1 MTRQIDDLIEID
13 GVVRTLRAWPLED
26 YLEKLKP
33 KIAFPAIGTN
43 CHRGYQAWW
52 RVVDEK
58 LFVLA
63 VMAGSEASEDASG
76 KVRLSLFIEDYFLDV
91 FQGKDEPVFANWVS
105 GEFYTEKRDKT
116 MAEMLT
122 FKKGVLVS
130 RESCEPNDPYAD
142 YRQHLSEMFARLD
155 RKGLH

>member
-13 GVVRTLRAWPLED
+13 GEVRLLRAWPLED

-33 KIAFPAIGTN
+33 KIDFPAIGTN

-52 RVVDEK
+52 RMVDSK
-58 LFVLA
+58 LFVVA

-91 FQGKDEPVFANWVS
+91 FPDGNSPVFANWVS
-105 GEFYTEKRDKT
+105 GEFYTESMDKT
-116 MAEMLT
+116 TAEVLT
-122 FKKGVLVS
+122 FKKGLLTARVI
-130 RESCEPNDPYAD
+130 CEPFDPYQQYQEGLKA
-142 YRQHLSEMFARLD
+142 MFARLE
-155 RKGLH
+155 REKFH